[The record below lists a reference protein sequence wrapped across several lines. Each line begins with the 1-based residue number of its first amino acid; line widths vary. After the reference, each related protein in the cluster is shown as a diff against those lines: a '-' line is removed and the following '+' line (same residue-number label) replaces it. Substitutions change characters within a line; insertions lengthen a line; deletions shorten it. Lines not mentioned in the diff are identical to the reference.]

1 MEVRM
6 YRKLVRILFIV
17 FLLFPTLAQ
26 AVTTDDFLVKTTQ
39 NLINLCTVSATHPQH
54 REAIHMCHG
63 YLIGAFHYHEAAVS
77 GLGSQRLVC
86 LPEKGPLP
94 TRDEAIAMFVEWAKA
109 RPQYMQE
116 MPVET
121 EFRFLVEK
129 WPCKK

>member
-1 MEVRM
+1 MV
-6 YRKLVRILFIV
+6 KKWTTILLPV
-17 FLLFPTLAQ
+17 LLLSPTAVG
-26 AVTTDDFLVKTTQ
+26 AVTADDFQVKTTQ
-39 NLINLCTVSATHPQH
+39 NLINLCTVSKSDPQH

-63 YLIGAFHYHEAAVS
+63 YLIGAVHYHEAAVS

-86 LPEKGPLP
+86 FPEKGSAP

>member
-6 YRKLVRILFIV
+6 YHKLVRILFIA
-17 FLLFPTLAQ
+17 FLLFPNVAR
-26 AVTTDDFLVKTTQ
+26 AVTADDFLVKTTQ
-39 NLINLCTVSATHPQH
+39 NLINLCTVSSKDPQH

-77 GLGSQRLVC
+77 ALGSQRLVC
-86 LPEKGPLP
+86 LPEKGPVP

>member
-1 MEVRM
+1 
-6 YRKLVRILFIV
+6 LFIV

>member
-1 MEVRM
+1 MH
-6 YRKLVRILFIV
+6 RKFLIVLFV
-17 FLLFPTLAQ
+17 VLFPFSMLAA

-39 NLINLCTVSATHPQH
+39 NLLNLCTVSADDPQH

-63 YLIGAFHYHEAAVS
+63 YLIGAYHYHEAAVS
-77 GLGSQRLVC
+77 ALGSQRLVC
-86 LPEKGPLP
+86 MPENGP
-94 TRDEAIAMFVEWAKA
+94 TRNEAIAMFVEWVKA
-109 RPQYMQE
+109 RPQYMKE